1 MNEIS
6 LIFNQTEVPISRV
19 TFISGY
25 LDPKDRWEL
34 GLQITHQTSMN
45 IDPELKEE
53 FIRPLDR
60 YEKFGKL
67 ISSRLKDF
75 REVVIFSNDI
85 HIFNGFR
92 YDIATNDSL
101 PCSDISVYHTSW
113 LDKKVYKIPLNSN
126 MKTINW
132 ENCPVDYFSELIH
145 EVKEITQLRRKKE
158 VES

>member
-1 MNEIS
+1 MN
-6 LIFNQTEVPISRV
+6 LVFNQTEVPISKV

-25 LDPKDRWEL
+25 LDSKDRWEL
-34 GLQITHQTSMN
+34 GLQITHQTSMF
-45 IDPELKEE
+45 IYPELKEE
-53 FIRPLDR
+53 FIRPLDK

-101 PCSDISVYHTSW
+101 NVDDISVYHTSW
-113 LDKKVYKIPLNSN
+113 LDNKVYKIPLNSN
-126 MKTINW
+126 TKTINW

-145 EVKEITQLRRKKE
+145 EVKEITQIRRKKE